1 MKDKRTYNNLK
12 EHGEDMTYES
22 ERKHESDDRGE
33 LDLSLLI
40 DQHRT
45 TDEMALLI
53 EEHRREIWAYKMKE
67 SDWIRTKNQLDGHKS
82 IVNELSEQVLG
93 LKKEIDRLSE
103 ENNNLRT
110 IDSSHQELNGKLRKQ
125 ITEVEVEMA
134 NLKAIGN
141 NSPEMRNLQRDN
153 KYLVQKVKDYQEMLK
168 KAGL

>member
-22 ERKHESDDRGE
+22 ERKHTADDRGE

-40 DQHRT
+40 DQHKK
-45 TDEMALLI
+45 
-53 EEHRREIWAYKMKE
+53 EIWAYKMKE
-67 SDWIRTKNQLDGHKS
+67 SEWIKTQNQLDGNKR
-82 IVNELSEQVLG
+82 IIGELSSQVIS
-93 LKKEIDRLSE
+93 LKKEIDRISE
-103 ENNNLRT
+103 ENNNLIT

-125 ITEVEVEMA
+125 IKEVEIEMA

-141 NSPEMRNLQRDN
+141 NSPEMRDLQRDN
-153 KYLVQKVKDYQEMLK
+153 KYLVEKVEAYREQLR